1 MSSSAKFHNKVLRI
15 IINQPNGRL
24 DKVIV
29 NSLPHDVGLSRTQV
43 KNLIKM
49 GSIRTAL
56 AGQSVH
62 QKYQL
67 TKNEVLLIDLYEPS
81 APRLLPE
88 AIPLE
93 IVFEDEH
100 IIVINKQPGLVVH
113 PGAGVHGGT
122 LVNGLVNHCGELA
135 NFGGGERPG
144 IVHRLD
150 KDTSGL
156 LVVAKSNCAYL
167 DLIKQF
173 SQHTAKRKY
182 LAILWGLP
190 NPINSQKKGINL
202 ITLEA
207 EGIFKIEGKIGRHQI
222 NRKKMTMR
230 KDGGGKNAI
239 TRCKILASFIHEQQV
254 LASLASCWLETGRT
268 HQIRVHMD
276 AINHGIVGDLLYRSG
291 RKSNLDLSRILGMA
305 YDSFK
310 RQALHAEKLSFQH
323 PVSKHPLQFK
333 VKPPPDF
340 QRLLEAFERI

>member
-49 GSIRTAL
+49 GSIRTAI

-81 APRLLPE
+81 APRFLPE

-135 NFGGGERPG
+135 NFGGDERPG

-156 LVVAKSNCAYL
+156 LVAAKSNCAYL

-182 LAILWGLP
+182 LAILWGFPL
-190 NPINSQKKGINL
+190 SL
-202 ITLEA
+202 IH
-207 EGIFKIEGKIGRHQI
+207 I
-222 NRKKMTMR
+222 
-230 KDGGGKNAI
+230 
-239 TRCKILASFIHEQQV
+239 
-254 LASLASCWLETGRT
+254 
-268 HQIRVHMD
+268 
-276 AINHGIVGDLLYRSG
+276 
-291 RKSNLDLSRILGMA
+291 
-305 YDSFK
+305 
-310 RQALHAEKLSFQH
+310 
-323 PVSKHPLQFK
+323 
-333 VKPPPDF
+333 
-340 QRLLEAFERI
+340 